1 MEQTAISGGVGL
13 LIIFVFTE
21 DILNKHSLLGYVCML
36 PFNVNIVTLQKIF
49 IFTKIIRKD
58 LYIVSLD
65 IFLECS
71 INTLVHFCKHKL
83 KMVRIYL

>member
-1 MEQTAISGGVGL
+1 MPLRSSQFCERNTKINTRYILEQTAISGGVGL

-65 IFLECS
+65 IFL
-71 INTLVHFCKHKL
+71 
-83 KMVRIYL
+83 